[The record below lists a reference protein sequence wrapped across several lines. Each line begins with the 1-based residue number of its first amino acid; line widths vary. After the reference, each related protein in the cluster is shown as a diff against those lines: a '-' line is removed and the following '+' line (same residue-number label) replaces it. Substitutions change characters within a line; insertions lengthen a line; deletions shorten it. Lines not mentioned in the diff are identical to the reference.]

1 MKRKTGKN
9 EMNEILKEYVEYEKQ
24 QLSHLSDRSLVKHI
38 KLNTDLYKDEFNN
51 IFYKFPAYDVVV
63 DCYNKKRITEKQKA
77 ALITAYAI
85 LKYEKFNRRF

>member
-1 MKRKTGKN
+1 
-9 EMNEILKEYVEYEKQ
+9 MNEISQELREYVEYEKQ

-85 LKYEKFNRRF
+85 LKYNAFKKRF

>member
-1 MKRKTGKN
+1 
-9 EMNEILKEYVEYEKQ
+9 MNEILKEYIEYEKQ

-38 KLNTDLYKDEFNN
+38 KLNTDLYKDEFNS

-77 ALITAYAI
+77 ALIKAYAI